1 MGTIQKNFLYN
12 IVYQILVILLPLIT
26 APYISRTLGATAVGV
41 YSYTNSVA
49 YYFLMVGMLGIA
61 NHGNRS
67 VAAARDDQ
75 EKLNNTFSGIF
86 YLQAFT
92 FSVAIVSY
100 VLYILICVK
109 NNRIIA
115 SLQLLYV
122 LSGLFDISW
131 LFFGLEKFKLTVTRN
146 MIIKLCTVLCMF
158 VFVHSPS
165 DLWKYTL
172 LMSAGTL
179 LSQLYLW
186 TYVRKYVRLVK
197 VPVRDILVH
206 LKPVLVLFVPVLAYS
221 IYKVMDKIMLGNIAS
236 YADVGYYQ
244 NAEKIIN
251 IPMGIITALGTV
263 MLPRMSNVIANGD
276 KNKSSQ
282 YIRVSIKLVTVL
294 CSAIAFGLMG
304 ISEVLALVYL
314 GEEFS
319 PCAPIISLL
328 SVTVF
333 FIAWANVVRT
343 QYLIPNHYDKIY
355 LISSTTGAVVNL
367 VINYMLIPQF
377 KSNGA
382 ALGTIAAE
390 FSVMVIQLFAVR
402 KDIPVI
408 KYIAQYFPVLV
419 SGFFMM
425 CIVRNIG
432 AYLGNSILTLVIQV
446 GMGGIVFCIL
456 VFFFFMISK
465 DEMWI
470 MIKNMICNILKIKK

>member
-1 MGTIQKNFLYN
+1 M
-12 IVYQILVILLPLIT
+12 
-26 APYISRTLGATAVGV
+26 
-41 YSYTNSVA
+41 
-49 YYFLMVGMLGIA
+49 
-61 NHGNRS
+61 
-67 VAAARDDQ
+67 
-75 EKLNNTFSGIF
+75 
-86 YLQAFT
+86 
-92 FSVAIVSY
+92 
-100 VLYILICVK
+100 
-109 NNRIIA
+109 
-115 SLQLLYV
+115 
-122 LSGLFDISW
+122 
-131 LFFGLEKFKLTVTRN
+131 
-146 MIIKLCTVLCMF
+146 
-158 VFVHSPS
+158 
-165 DLWKYTL
+165 
-172 LMSAGTL
+172 
-179 LSQLYLW
+179 
-186 TYVRKYVRLVK
+186 
-197 VPVRDILVH
+197 
-206 LKPVLVLFVPVLAYS
+206 
-221 IYKVMDKIMLGNIAS
+221 
-236 YADVGYYQ
+236 
-244 NAEKIIN
+244 
-251 IPMGIITALGTV
+251 
-263 MLPRMSNVIANGD
+263 
-276 KNKSSQ
+276 
-282 YIRVSIKLVTVL
+282 VTVL

-304 ISEVLALVYL
+304 ISEVLAPVYL

-470 MIKNMICNILKIKK
+470 MIKNMICNTLKIKK